1 MQTCVRCNL
10 CGKQL
15 DELDLRED
23 FTIHT
28 TAGYGS
34 KYDMSRIDLRL
45 CCDCFDRLVDECAL
59 SPVIGEVDYFGRVQL
74 A

>member
-1 MQTCVRCNL
+1 MQTCIRCNH

-15 DELDLRED
+15 DELDMRES

-34 KYDMSRIDLRL
+34 KYDLNEIDLRL
-45 CCDCFDRLVDECAL
+45 CCDCFDRLVDECVL
-59 SPVIGEVDYFGRVQL
+59 SPVVGEVGLF
-74 A
+74 